1 MKRKVVKLGPSTLVV
16 SLPSKWLK
24 QFNVNAGEE
33 LELTEEGASIRIATK
48 NETHIQKKFLDLTGK
63 SLLLKRI
70 LVSKYLEGC
79 DEVEV
84 KVDSLEK
91 ARMLQRR
98 IDELIGVEITD
109 QGKNTFTF
117 KDFGSVNEEVFETV
131 LRRVLYLLHSMADES
146 LKAIKNEETDLEYL
160 KDIEKNINK
169 FTDYSFRLLNK
180 KHNVSNAKT
189 PVMYCIVFLLEELA
203 DSYKKF
209 LSYISDN
216 AMALPDDFIQ
226 MYNAI
231 VGYHHAFEKAF
242 MDFSYEKAIALAGER
257 DKMIARISGMRK
269 KTQNKDLLSVL
280 HSFDAI
286 TETIIKI
293 LGQML
298 TLH

>member
-1 MKRKVVKLGPSTLVV
+1 
-16 SLPSKWLK
+16 
-24 QFNVNAGEE
+24 
-33 LELTEEGASIRIATK
+33 
-48 NETHIQKKFLDLTGK
+48 
-63 SLLLKRI
+63 
-70 LVSKYLEGC
+70 
-79 DEVEV
+79 
-84 KVDSLEK
+84 
-91 ARMLQRR
+91 
-98 IDELIGVEITD
+98 
-109 QGKNTFTF
+109 GKNTFTF
-117 KDFGSVNEEVFETV
+117 KDFSSVNEEVFETV

-180 KHNVSNAKT
+180 KHNVNNAKT

-216 AMALPDDFIQ
+216 ALALPDDFTQ

-231 VGYHHAFEKAF
+231 VSYHHAFEKTF
-242 MDFSYEKAIALAGER
+242 IDFSYEKAIALAGER
-257 DKMIARISGMRK
+257 DRLIARISSMRK

-293 LGQML
+293 LGQLL